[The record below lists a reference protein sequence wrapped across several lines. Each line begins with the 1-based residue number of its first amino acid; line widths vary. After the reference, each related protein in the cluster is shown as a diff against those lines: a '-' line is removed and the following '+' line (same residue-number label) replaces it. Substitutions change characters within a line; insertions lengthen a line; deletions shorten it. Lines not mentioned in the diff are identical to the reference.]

1 LTSPPAPEEFL
12 SSGFF
17 VLRTPLLP
25 IEELLNLLALVQD
38 RDEGHALPDENR
50 SAIRSPLRTWVE
62 RPEVSEALWLASP
75 DLMQSLAALQEHP
88 ANAKGRR
95 LEQTLYRYLARMT
108 ARATPFGAFAGC
120 TLGQISDD
128 TRLELGPR
136 GQYHRSTRLDMEYLC
151 NLAES
156 LSVDPAHRGAIRF
169 RCNSSLHLAAGKYH
183 HLRGERQDGNQFFHL
198 VATDPT
204 PALDATLLRA
214 TTSATANTLAAALVE
229 SDPEITLQEA
239 EAFVALLI
247 DTQLLVSELVP
258 PVTGTE
264 PVTYMVGQLEEAR
277 AMVLAENL
285 RALAARLSGLDAGG
299 LGADLRYYQE
309 IAEAASRLGGKFT
322 AGRLVQMDVMKP
334 AISST
339 LDRQVINDI
348 ADAIQ
353 ALHSICSDSTQTAFQ
368 PFIDQLQ
375 ERYQEQEVTLLEALD
390 DEAGIGFES
399 EDNPTSEA
407 LIAGID
413 FRAKETT
420 PPDEGAKA
428 SPLLARR
435 LQELLDSG
443 GTVLE
448 LDTELIEELRVA
460 DPLPLPN
467 AFYVMGAVIPRP
479 QGKPGFYLQNVCGPS
494 GANLLARFCHADEP
508 LSAWVKKHIEEERA
522 LHGGDTVFAEIAH
535 LPEGRVGN
543 VVCRPV
549 LRQYEIPFLA
559 TSGVP
564 AEQQIPLSDLTVSV
578 RDGRIVL
585 RSRRL
590 GLEVIPRLTSA
601 HNFIHPR
608 SLKLYKFLCLL
619 QHQGTTGDLFWSWGA
634 HEQSARLP
642 RVAMGNII
650 FSMARWRINQETVPG
665 LFSSDAGKKR
675 SLLEAWRR
683 SAGVPRFVFVAEAD
697 NQLLIDLENVLSVE
711 MFFDHIRK
719 RPETIL
725 VEMLPCPDAL
735 AAHGPEGTF
744 VHELI
749 LPFVRKASRKV
760 ATAKERIPGARE
772 PGDVKGVPALAPDS
786 QWLFAKLYCSPSHA
800 DRLLLELVRPLVEK
814 TTKAG
819 DARGWFFIRYGDP
832 RWHLRLRFHGAAV
845 ELKDHVLPSLQEMAA
860 PFQKRGVLWRMQ
872 FETYEPEQERYGGPA
887 GTGVAEQFFQFDS
900 ELCLELLPLI
910 SEDGGAELRWQLA
923 FAGADRLLSALG
935 FNLEEKKSLV
945 EELRDSREQA
955 WIVDD
960 GYRKQMARKVRS
972 GELRRILAAIID
984 NLSGT
989 SNSTSPLPP
998 EALSALAG
1006 FSGRLQII
1014 RAKLRELEQAGQL
1027 TASLGELAASYVH
1040 MHLNRILRSCHM
1052 EQEAV
1057 ICDLLAR
1064 TYVAKLARKDGI

>member
-1 LTSPPAPEEFL
+1 LTSPPASEEFL

-25 IEELLNLLALVQD
+25 IEELLNLLALVPD
-38 RDEGHALPDENR
+38 GDEGHALPGENR
-50 SAIRSPLRTWVE
+50 SAIRSPLRTWIE
-62 RPEVSEALWLASP
+62 RPEVREALWLASP

-88 ANAKGRR
+88 TNAKGRR

-120 TLGQISDD
+120 TLGQISDH

-136 GQYHRSTRLDMEYLC
+136 GQYRRSTRLDMEYLC

-156 LSVDPAHRGAIRF
+156 LSVDLAHRGAIRF

-183 HLRGERQDGNQFFHL
+183 HLRGKWEEGNHFFHL

-214 TTSATANTLAAALVE
+214 TTSLTANTLAAALVE
-229 SDPEITLQEA
+229 SDPEITLEEA
-239 EAFVALLI
+239 EAFVDLLI

-264 PVTYMVGQLEEAR
+264 PVTYIVGQLEEAR

-299 LGADLRYYQE
+299 LGADLRSYLE
-309 IAEAASRLGGKFT
+309 IAEAASRLGGEFT

-339 LDRQVINDI
+339 LDRRLIHDI
-348 ADAIQ
+348 VDAIQ
-353 ALHSICSDSTQTAFQ
+353 TLHSICSDSTQTAFQ
-368 PFIDQLQ
+368 LFIDQFQ
-375 ERYQEQEVTLLEALD
+375 ERYEEQEVALLEALD

-399 EDNPTSEA
+399 EDNPTSEP
-407 LIAGID
+407 LIAGIN

-420 PPDEGAKA
+420 PPEEGAKE

-435 LQELLDSG
+435 LQELLDEG

-448 LDTELIEELRVA
+448 LDAELIEELRVA
-460 DPLPLPN
+460 DPLPLPS
-467 AFYVMGAVIPRP
+467 AFYVMGAVIPGP
-479 QGKPGFYLQNVCGPS
+479 QGQHGFYLQNVCGPS
-494 GANLLARFCHADEP
+494 GANLLSRFCYADEQ

-522 LHGGDTVFAEIAH
+522 LHGGNTVFAEIAH

-578 RDGRIVL
+578 RHGRIVL
-585 RSRRL
+585 RSPRL
-590 GLEVIPRLTSA
+590 GREVIPRLTSA

-619 QHQGTTGDLFWSWGA
+619 QHQGTTGDLFWSWGS
-634 HEQSARLP
+634 HEQAAFLP
-642 RVAMGNII
+642 RVTMGNIV
-650 FSMARWRINQETVPG
+650 FSLARWRINKETAPE
-665 LFSSDAGKKR
+665 LFSAGDAGASSR
-675 SLLEAWRR
+675 VEEWRR
-683 SAGVPRFVFVAEAD
+683 SGSVPRFVYVAEAD
-697 NQLLIDLENVLSVE
+697 NQLLIDFENTLSVE
-711 MFFDHIRK
+711 TFLDHIRK
-719 RPETIL
+719 RSETVL
-725 VEMLPCPDAL
+725 VEMLPPPEAL
-735 AAHGPEGTF
+735 PVRGPEGSF
-744 VHELI
+744 VHEII
-749 LPFVRKASRKV
+749 LPFVRKKTRLVAATGEKATAASRTLAV
-760 ATAKERIPGARE
+760 ETGPGT
-772 PGDVKGVPALAPDS
+772 VPES
-786 QWLFAKLYCSPSHA
+786 EWLFAKLYCSPSHA

-814 TTKAG
+814 TMQAG
-819 DARGWFFIRYGDP
+819 AARGWFFIRYGDP
-832 RWHLRLRFHGAAV
+832 RWHLRLRFHGAAAG
-845 ELKDHVLPSLQEMAA
+845 LSAQVLPSLLEMAN
-860 PFQKRGVLWRMQ
+860 PFQRQGILWRME
-872 FETYEPEQERYGGPA
+872 FDTYEPELERYGGPA
-887 GTGVAEQFFQFDS
+887 GTGVAEQFFQLDS

-910 SEDGGAELRWQLA
+910 LEDTGAELRWQLA

-935 FNLEEKKSLV
+935 FNLDEKRSLV
-945 EELRDSREQA
+945 AQLRASREEA

-960 GYRKQMARKVRS
+960 DYRKQMARKFRS
-972 GELRRILAAIID
+972 GELRHSLAAI
-984 NLSGT
+984 LSDLESG
-989 SNSTSPLPP
+989 SAQSGALPA
-998 EALSALAG
+998 EALSALAR
-1006 FSGRLQII
+1006 FSSRLQII
-1014 RAKLRELEQAGQL
+1014 REKLQELDQAGQL
-1027 TASLGELAASYVH
+1027 TASFGELAASYVH
-1040 MHLNRILRSCHM
+1040 MHLNRILRSCHL
-1052 EQEAV
+1052 EQEAA

-1064 TYVAKLARKDGI
+1064 SYAAKLVRR